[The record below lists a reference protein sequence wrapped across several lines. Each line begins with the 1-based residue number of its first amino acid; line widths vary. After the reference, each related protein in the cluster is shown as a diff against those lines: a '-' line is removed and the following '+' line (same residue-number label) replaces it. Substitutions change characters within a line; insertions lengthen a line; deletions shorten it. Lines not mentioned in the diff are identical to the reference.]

1 MLECSIGQM
10 FKTSKMFINGNV
22 SLYWSQMKI
31 LAHLNEEP
39 LSRKPSKHDSRLL
52 FSDARSKAPRVQ
64 YFGKE
69 MGLSER
75 SLRVHWVFSKSSLSI
90 QRVFSERVFLAHFFV
105 PDRFF
110 FSVCA
115 LWVFPERS
123 LSFLWVISNL
133 PLSDLGVISE
143 WYLKVP
149 SVCPELPWVLIW
161 SEYCDT
167 GVGLSDNL
175 KSGLLALWS
184 CFIACEECS
193 LAPWLIMGQ
202 DGTDYIWDDNIVL
215 V

>member
-1 MLECSIGQM
+1 MFPYIDRKWRYWLTWMKNHSLGSQASMIVVCYFQMQGPRPQGSNTLERRWG
-10 FKTSKMFINGNV
+10 
-22 SLYWSQMKI
+22 
-31 LAHLNEEP
+31 
-39 LSRKPSKHDSRLL
+39 
-52 FSDARSKAPRVQ
+52 
-64 YFGKE
+64 
-69 MGLSER
+69 
-75 SLRVHWVFSKSSLSI
+75 SLS
-90 QRVFSERVFLAHFFV
+90 VLWEFTERVFHWAFKECSLSGFFWPIFFFWTV
-105 PDRFF
+105 FF

-133 PLSDLGVISE
+133 PLSDLLVISE

-202 DGTDYIWDDNIVL
+202 DVTDYIWDDNILL